1 MKLSNVSRTDLTK
14 TDAGV
19 QKEGERDIEFLSD
32 DVIKSIFGNYKIYW
46 DILNE
51 QHLKGLQKLAFW
63 GELSR
68 RY

>member
-1 MKLSNVSRTDLTK
+1 MTLVTRV
-14 TDAGV
+14 AGV
-19 QKEGERDIEFLSD
+19 QKEGERDIEFESD
-32 DVIKSIFGNYKIYW
+32 DVIKAIFGNYKIYW

-51 QHLKGLQKLAFW
+51 QHLKGLQKLALW